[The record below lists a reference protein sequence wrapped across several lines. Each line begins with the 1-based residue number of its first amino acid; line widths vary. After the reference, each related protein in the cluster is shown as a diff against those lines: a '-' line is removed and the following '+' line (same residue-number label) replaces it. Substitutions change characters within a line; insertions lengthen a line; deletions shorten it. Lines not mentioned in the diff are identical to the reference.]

1 MGFNEVEWDIILS
14 MTGIKLAH
22 THTYIYIDIIPRRFI
37 GFYGFY
43 CNEMEWDIRY
53 D

>member
-1 MGFNEVEWDIILS
+1 MGYNIIYDGYIIG
-14 MTGIKLAH
+14 TH
-22 THTYIYIDIIPRRFI
+22 THIYIDIIPRRFI

-53 D
+53 N